1 MTEFIV
7 LGGTGEKA
15 NAGNIPSTFLGPL
28 LAAGDT
34 LTHVDYPAS
43 IGPANPNPGTWGA
56 GLSRS
61 RRAGLVALAAAVGR
75 TPNIPILVGY
85 SLGAYVVSDY
95 LEAMAAGR
103 YPDQQVA
110 GAILLASPRAP
121 RVNGREGLA
130 RGHGRYPAGVPVCQ
144 VRNWR
149 DLICNTPADSPLMKV
164 TGLVDL
170 ATGGLAD
177 GFDLVAWVLGEL
189 LRAGRL
195 PTVTDYELVM
205 GYANGPEHTTRYFTD
220 PVFRA
225 HVREWLRRL

>member
-1 MTEFIV
+1 MIV
-7 LGGTGEKA
+7 RGTGETYGHNLPRA
-15 NAGNIPSTFLGPL
+15 FMAPL
-28 LAAGDT
+28 LRTGDVVT
-34 LTHVDYPAS
+34 EADYPAS
-43 IGPANPNPGTWGA
+43 IGPANAKPGTWAA
-56 GLSRS
+56 GMTRS
-61 RRAGLVALAAAVGR
+61 RRVGKTNLAEAIRR
-75 TPNIPILVGY
+75 TENVPVLVGY

-149 DLICNTPADSPLMKV
+149 DLICNTPVDSPLMKV

-170 ATGGLAD
+170 ATGGLAA